1 MGCCGVTYE
10 EEVENEIV
18 NYLKTLKNTDNA
30 KKRLLKEIKDD
41 LSRRALTVDK
51 YYYPYRIE
59 DVEKTVNFYKNYISI
74 RLKGFVEFYEIKKKD
89 TKPEEKEKEKEEQD
103 KNTEKNE
110 NKDNKE
116 KKSESDKESEI
127 EKDENKEEIA
137 IKRKDPTK
145 LNNNNIT
152 IPDISNQTQSL
163 KSKGDNY
170 TFEKPKDDNNIESEL
185 TNKKEEEI
193 NNKTNEK
200 ENENNNN
207 LSEDQVRIKEEE
219 T

>member
-74 RLKGFVEFYEIKKKD
+74 RLKGFVEFYEIKKKILNQ
-89 TKPEEKEKEKEEQD
+89 KKKR
-103 KNTEKNE
+103 
-110 NKDNKE
+110 
-116 KKSESDKESEI
+116 KKSK
-127 EKDENKEEIA
+127 
-137 IKRKDPTK
+137 IKTQRKMKIKIIKKRNQKVIKSQK
-145 LNNNNIT
+145 LKKMKIKKK
-152 IPDISNQTQSL
+152 SL
-163 KSKGDNY
+163 
-170 TFEKPKDDNNIESEL
+170 
-185 TNKKEEEI
+185 
-193 NNKTNEK
+193 
-200 ENENNNN
+200 
-207 LSEDQVRIKEEE
+207 
-219 T
+219 

>member
-74 RLKGFVEFYEIKKKD
+74 RLKGFVEFYERKKKD
-89 TKPEEKEKEKEEQD
+89 TKPEEKEKEEQD

>member
-74 RLKGFVEFYEIKKKD
+74 RLKGFVEFYEIKKKIL
-89 TKPEEKEKEKEEQD
+89 
-103 KNTEKNE
+103 
-110 NKDNKE
+110 NKKKKR
-116 KKSESDKESEI
+116 KKSK
-127 EKDENKEEIA
+127 
-137 IKRKDPTK
+137 IKTQRKMKIRIIKKRNQKVIKSQK
-145 LNNNNIT
+145 LKKMKIKKK
-152 IPDISNQTQSL
+152 SL
-163 KSKGDNY
+163 
-170 TFEKPKDDNNIESEL
+170 
-185 TNKKEEEI
+185 
-193 NNKTNEK
+193 
-200 ENENNNN
+200 
-207 LSEDQVRIKEEE
+207 
-219 T
+219 